1 MSAIR
6 TLGEYHLLRK
16 LGQGGMGE
24 IFLAKRV
31 GVGGFEK
38 TVVVKTMLESLASSE
53 EFVAMFFDEAH
64 LAARL
69 SHPNIAHIYDFGVID
84 GVYYITMEYI
94 PGEDLGSIIGRL
106 YRDEVHIPVPVAVR
120 IMIDVCEG
128 LQYAHTLAENGAPL
142 GIVHRDVSPSN
153 VMVSYQSVVKLLDF
167 GIAKAASRVSH
178 TRAGGVKGKL
188 SFLAPELIQGLDVDA
203 RADLFS
209 LGITMYSLLTRRHP
223 FQRDSEIAIAHAI
236 TDGDAP
242 DPRKLRPDLPEAL
255 VAIVAKALA
264 RDRDK
269 RFRSAAEMGA
279 ALQAFQGNLPEA
291 TSATQV
297 SRFLIDLF
305 GPEAA
310 RSKTDIPTLTRLDL
324 AAVVATPT
332 PRMLPATDPQL
343 PLPRRRGRTPSPVS
357 VEGGLPAGQGK
368 RSWLPLA
375 VLGIVLFP
383 SLALGLA
390 WFSGR
395 RAQPA
400 PVPVV
405 RIVAQPAPR
414 PLVPD
419 AGRPVVALPP
429 VPAAAPP
436 TTSNLKPSARPP
448 VPVPRALR
456 PAPTRLDEKGLKAV
470 VARAQPRLL
479 ACFKRHASELPGET
493 GKVKIDLAVAG
504 TGMVTSAG
512 VHLPGFS
519 SVALA
524 SCLED
529 EALRMQFPAHTDRE
543 IRFAFP
549 LLYRRGGR

>member
-1 MSAIR
+1 MTALR

-106 YRDEVHIPVPVAVR
+106 YRDNLEIPVPVAVR
-120 IMIDVCEG
+120 IVIDVCEG
-128 LQYAHTLAENGAPL
+128 LQYAHTLAENGEPL
-142 GIVHRDVSPSN
+142 GIIHRDVSPSN

-178 TRAGGVKGKL
+178 TRAGGMKGKL
-188 SFLAPELIQGLDVDA
+188 SFLAPELIQGLEIDA

-209 LGITMYSLLTRRHP
+209 LGITLYSLLTKKHP
-223 FQRDSEIAIAHAI
+223 FQRDSEIAIARAI

-242 DPRKLRPDLPEAL
+242 DPRKLRPDLPQEL
-255 VAIVAKALA
+255 VAILARSLA

-305 GPEAA
+305 GAEAA
-310 RSKTDIPTLTRLDL
+310 RSKTEIPTLTRLDL
-324 AAVVATPT
+324 AAVVAPPTPT
-332 PRMLPATDPQL
+332 PRMLPVTDPQL
-343 PLPRRRGRTPSPVS
+343 PGRRGRTPSPVS
-357 VEGGLPAGQGK
+357 VAGTLPAPPAK
-368 RSWLPLA
+368 RTWPLLA
-375 VLGIVLFP
+375 VLGIVLVP
-383 SLALGLA
+383 SLALGLS
-390 WFSGR
+390 WLSGR
-395 RAQPA
+395 PSEPA

-405 RIVAQPAPR
+405 RVVVQPSPR
-414 PLVPD
+414 PPVPD
-419 AGRPVVALPP
+419 AGPPAVAGP
-429 VPAAAPP
+429 AAPP
-436 TTSNLKPSARPP
+436 AASSVKVSARP
-448 VPVPRALR
+448 VGPRVLR
-456 PAPTRLDEKGLKAV
+456 PAPIRLDETGLKAV

-493 GKVKIDLAVAG
+493 GQVKIDLAVAG

-519 SVALA
+519 SAALA

-529 EALRMQFPAHTDRE
+529 EALRIQFPAHTDRE